1 MHLYFKIKKM
11 KMYSINFIHIL
22 QKMKQ
27 TFLFILMYLQ
37 QLEYLQHFAHHH
49 PTK

>member
-1 MHLYFKIKKM
+1 
-11 KMYSINFIHIL
+11 MYSINFIHIL

-37 QLEYLQHFAHHH
+37 QLEYQHSAHHH